1 MAMMVPSPE
10 LAPPKPPR
18 KHRAVK
24 PPLFTRDVLDG
35 RTSVAKAFDGL
46 VRDIY
51 ADLGGRDQL
60 SRIEIALVE
69 GFAGACVVLDQLN
82 ARLLQDQRIDLSE
95 FAQASNAMVRI
106 ASRLGLKRRA
116 REVPSLA
123 EYLEQRE
130 HERADVV
137 DDQQLEAGKDDELP

>member
-1 MAMMVPSPE
+1 MSMMAPSPE
-10 LAPPKPPR
+10 AALPKPPR
-18 KHRAVK
+18 RRRHVAVK
-24 PPLFTRDVLDG
+24 PPLFTRDCLDG

-82 ARLLQDQRIDLSE
+82 AKLLQDQSIDLSE

-116 REVPSLA
+116 KDALTLDQYLA
-123 EYLEQRE
+123 ERDAEEARSRE
-130 HERADVV
+130 AEV
-137 DDQQLEAGKDDELP
+137 DNE